1 MRIRKPLVLVA
12 FIVLCE
18 FAGLFGSIFTFS
30 SIPTWYA
37 GLNKPAF
44 TPPGWLFGPVW
55 TALYFLMGIS
65 AYMIYESSS
74 RKRNVRKALS
84 IFAAQLVLNVLWTV
98 AFFGLRSTQLGLV
111 AIVLLWIAIAA
122 TIIEFA
128 RVRRGAALILVP
140 YILWVTFA
148 AFLNYFVL
156 ILNH

>member
-1 MRIRKPLVLVA
+1 VLVA

-37 GLNKPAF
+37 SLNKPAF

-65 AYMIYESSS
+65 AYMIYESRS
-74 RKRNVRKALS
+74 RKQNARKAL
-84 IFAAQLVLNVLWTV
+84 FVFGAQLVLNVLWTV

-128 RVRRGAALILVP
+128 RVRRSAALILMP

>member
-37 GLNKPAF
+37 SLNKPAF

-55 TALYFLMGIS
+55 TVLYFLMGIS
-65 AYMIYESSS
+65 AYMIYESRS
-74 RKRNVRKALS
+74 RKQNARKAL
-84 IFAAQLVLNVLWTV
+84 FAFGAQLVLNVLWTV

-111 AIVLLWIAIAA
+111 AIILLWIAIAA

>member
-37 GLNKPAF
+37 SLNKPAF

-65 AYMIYESSS
+65 AYMIYESRS
-74 RKRNVRKALS
+74 RKQNARKAL
-84 IFAAQLVLNVLWTV
+84 FVFGAQLVLNVLWTV

-128 RVRRGAALILVP
+128 RVRRSAALILMP